1 MIGGKMDIDKVVS
14 AAISQQ
20 ASDIHVQVGEPLVFR
35 IHGHLQRVEGPVFD
49 SESVVAFLR
58 GFVNNDNLVNQ
69 LNEVGQ
75 VDLGIQLNI
84 SGEPRSFRVN
94 AFKEAKGLAV
104 SIRVIPNEIPTP
116 EEIGLPP
123 VMTQLI
129 KRPQGL
135 LLVTG
140 PTGSG
145 KSTTLACLLNWIN
158 HNYSKRIITVER
170 PIEFPF
176 VNDQSF
182 FVRREVPIQVR
193 SCASALH
200 GMLRQDPDIIMVGEL
215 RRAEEFEVAMLA
227 AETGHLV
234 LSTVHTRSAK
244 DTVNRIVDEF
254 DGPQQSRIR
263 AALASSLLG
272 VISQRLLRTPDE
284 SSRVMACEV
293 LVNNPAVANIIR
305 EGRFEQLDSRIQTGK
320 GQGMQFFDDHL
331 FQLLCS
337 GQVNYAEALAVARDP
352 DELARRI
359 AQRNRDLQNNAG

>member
-1 MIGGKMDIDKVVS
+1 MDIEKVVS
-14 AAISQQ
+14 AAIAQR

-35 IHGHLQRVEGPVFD
+35 IHGRLERVDGPVFD
-49 SESVVAFLR
+49 SESVVTFLR

-69 LNEVGQ
+69 LSEVGQ
-75 VDLGIQLNI
+75 VDLGIQLAVA
-84 SGEPRSFRVN
+84 GDVRSFRVN
-94 AFKEAKGLAV
+94 AFKESKGLAV

-116 EEIGLPP
+116 EEIGLPH
-123 VMTQLI
+123 VMTKLI

-145 KSTTLACLLNWIN
+145 KSTTLASMLNWIN
-158 HNYSKRIITVER
+158 QNSSKRIITVER

-215 RRAEEFEVAMLA
+215 RREEEFEVAMLA

-254 DGPQQSRIR
+254 DGPQQSRVR

-272 VISQRLLRTPDE
+272 VISQRLIKTADE
-284 SSRVMACEV
+284 SGRVMACEV
-293 LVNNPAVANIIR
+293 MVNNPAIANIIR
-305 EGRFEQLDSRIQTGK
+305 EGRFEQLDSNIQTGR
-320 GQGMQFFDDHL
+320 GQGMQFFDDDL
-331 FQLLCS
+331 FRLLCIGKIS
-337 GQVNYAEALAVARDP
+337 YAEALAAARNP
-352 DELARRI
+352 DELAMRI
-359 AQRNRDLQNNAG
+359 AKRNRDSQGNAG